1 MASCC
6 DVRCSVR
13 ACALCCLATCSCCF
27 LAGPRKSA
35 ASLLHSNRA
44 LLACIY
50 VGLLLLLLC
59 VGVQSRDS
67 WLMVVPVW
75 LLHLAAASWYCLMY
89 LPLSRAMLIRAM
101 QLAAKPGT
109 HDSTAGC
116 CGVIGSA
123 AAAPML
129 NACQEDFNIV

>member
-1 MASCC
+1 M
-6 DVRCSVR
+6 VYFLR
-13 ACALCCLATCSCCF
+13 LNSCCF

-44 LLACIY
+44 MLACIY
-50 VGLLLLLLC
+50 VGLLVLLLC

-75 LLHLAAASWYCLMY
+75 LLHLAAASWYWLMY
-89 LPLSRAMLIRAM
+89 LPLSRAVLIRAM
-101 QLAAKPGT
+101 QLAAKPGA

-129 NACQEDFNIV
+129 DNFNAV